1 MGLARF
7 LGYCWYG
14 LLGFVGSRS
23 SGSGSGDIE
32 NSRGSRSRGRSG
44 SFLFWNGSQHNLAGL
59 LRFLFRF
66 LLGGRGLLFRGS
78 RFLFRRSGLLF
89 RRSGLGLFGHFLL
102 RCISLLLR
110 RISLSQCGSV
120 SLLLWCISLGNGL
133 AVPGFLFAAGLFL
146 ALGPF
151 GLLCLFAECLFDFL
165 NHGRSIDEGG
175 LHRDALGFLVEDGF
189 YEEGIA
195 AETGEGIARSTLL
208 AFLLGIA
215 AALACG
221 ESFEQDGAIEER
233 TVVLL
238 VEGFFVLEI
247 NLHAVLLRPFKEFT
261 LEVDLLV
268 GYVFDVEQATH
279 DFVLNEPLAS
289 LVAAVK
295 IDGADEGLEGIA
307 TDIAIVAAT
316 LGGHLEQPL

>member
-7 LGYCWYG
+7 LGGGGCLLGIVSSLGWLGCGHFRFGCRGRRRIAGLLLYFYG
-14 LLGFVGSRS
+14 LLLDWGS
-23 SGSGSGDIE
+23 
-32 NSRGSRSRGRSG
+32 
-44 SFLFWNGSQHNLAGL
+44 LGL
-59 LRFLFRF
+59 LGYF
-66 LLGGRGLLFRGS
+66 LLGSVSL
-78 RFLFRRSGLLF
+78 
-89 RRSGLGLFGHFLL
+89 LL

-110 RISLSQCGSV
+110 SISLLLRSVSLLLRCISLSQCGSV
-120 SLLLWCISLGNGL
+120 SLLLRRISLGSGL

-175 LHRDALGFLVEDGF
+175 LHGDTLGLLVEDGF
-189 YEEGIA
+189 YEEGVA
-195 AETGEGIARSTLL
+195 TETGEGIARSTLL
-208 AFLLGIA
+208 AFLLGVT

-238 VEGFFVLEI
+238 VKGFFVLEI
-247 NLHAVLLRPFKEFT
+247 HLHAVLLRPLEEFT

-268 GYVFDVEQATH
+268 GHVFDVEQAAH

-289 LVAAVK
+289 LVAAVE
-295 IDGADEGLEGIA
+295 IDSADEGLEGIA
-307 TDIAIVAAT
+307 TDIAIVAAA